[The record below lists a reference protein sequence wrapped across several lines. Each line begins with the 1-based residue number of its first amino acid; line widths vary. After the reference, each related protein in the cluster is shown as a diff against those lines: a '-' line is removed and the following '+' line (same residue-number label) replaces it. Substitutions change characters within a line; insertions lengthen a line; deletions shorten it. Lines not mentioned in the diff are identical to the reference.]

1 MSVTVTALSENI
13 SENSALEADFG
24 LSLHISVNGR
34 SIMLDAGS
42 TGTCLENAKKL
53 GIDLSSL
60 DAIVLSHGHFDHT
73 DGILC
78 LIENGI
84 SNIPLYFNRYMFSE
98 RYWYKKDDE
107 NYYFPTMSGLSPQY
121 LKRMRVPFM
130 GVCDSIFQLFD
141 GVYILSNIERTCP
154 FEEICPD
161 DVIKSG
167 NEFITDDYRD
177 ECVVALDD
185 GDGLII
191 LTGCGRDGKKLL
203 EEAMKNTSDIKSQK
217 IDFILS
223 CEMEQSGISTSPR
236 LDFSLASD
244 QDSAHLN
251 FSMDSLLSSLLF
263 QSFTPVSEDLCKT
276 TREPRQ
282 FMPKMRK
289 AAAISKLRCRPMILD

>member
-13 SENSALEADFG
+13 SENSTLEADFG

-73 DGILC
+73 DGALH

-84 SNIPLYFNRYMFSE
+84 TNIPLYFNRYMFSE
-98 RYWYKKDDE
+98 RYWYKKDDGD
-107 NYYFPTMSGLSPQY
+107 YYFPTMTGLSPHY
-121 LKRMRVPFM
+121 LKRTRVPFM
-130 GVCDSIFQLFD
+130 GVCSSVFQLFE

-177 ECVVALDD
+177 ECVLALDG
-185 GDGLII
+185 GDGLIV
-191 LTGCGRDGKKLL
+191 LTGCGHHGVINICTYAQKMLQKPVKAFIGGTHLAAFGSERTLKTIEALKKLEL
-203 EEAMKNTSDIKSQK
+203 KLLAVGHCTGPAAMEAFKQ
-217 IDFILS
+217 L
-223 CEMEQSGISTSPR
+223 GI
-236 LDFSLASD
+236 
-244 QDSAHLN
+244 
-251 FSMDSLLSSLLF
+251 
-263 QSFTPVSEDLCKT
+263 FTPLHTGTKIN
-276 TREPRQ
+276 
-282 FMPKMRK
+282 F
-289 AAAISKLRCRPMILD
+289 